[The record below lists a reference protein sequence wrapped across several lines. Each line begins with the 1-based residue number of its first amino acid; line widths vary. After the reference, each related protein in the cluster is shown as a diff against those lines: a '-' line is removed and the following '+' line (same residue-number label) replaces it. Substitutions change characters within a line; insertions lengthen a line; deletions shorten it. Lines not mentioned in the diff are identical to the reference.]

1 MADSTTNLDLISA
14 SQASKEITAN
24 ALLDAASTATVFGR
38 RASTCVG
45 LTWGYYGGNFYKT
58 DKTITT
64 LANGTVALTGSATNY
79 IEATAD
85 GVVSANTTAFT
96 SGRLPLYVAV
106 TDTTSVTSYT
116 DERCVYYPALGATPS
131 NRVVALADATSIT
144 PNANTTDIATHANT
158 QAAGTLTV
166 NAPTGTPTDTQ
177 KLILRISSTNVQTF
191 SWNAAYA
198 GSTDLS
204 LPTATSGSGKYD
216 YLGFMWNSTA
226 SKWQFISK
234 VFGF

>member
-14 SQASKEITAN
+14 NQASKEVTAN
-24 ALLDAASTATVFGR
+24 ALFDAGSVGTVFGR

-58 DKTITT
+58 DKTIATI
-64 LANGTVALTGSATNY
+64 ANGTVALTASSTNY
-79 IEATAD
+79 VESTAD
-85 GVVSANTTAFT
+85 GVVSANTAGFT
-96 SGRLPLYVAV
+96 SGRLPLYIVV
-106 TDTTSVTSYT
+106 TGTAAVTSYT
-116 DERCVYYPALGATPS
+116 DERCVYYPALGATPT
-131 NRVVALADATSIT
+131 NRVVVLADGTSIT

-158 QAAGTLTV
+158 QVAGTLTV
-166 NAPTGTPTDTQ
+166 NAPTGSPSDTQ

-191 SWNAAYA
+191 SWNAAYQ

-204 LPTATSGSGKYD
+204 LPTATSGGGKYD